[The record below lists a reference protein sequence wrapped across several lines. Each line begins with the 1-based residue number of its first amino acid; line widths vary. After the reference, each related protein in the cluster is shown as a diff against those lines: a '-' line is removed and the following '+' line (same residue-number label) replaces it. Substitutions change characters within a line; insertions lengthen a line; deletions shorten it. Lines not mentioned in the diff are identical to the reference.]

1 MSRFLEDSPIPD
13 PYTQANLTDY
23 VQSLRPQADLIN
35 PDSEL
40 EGLKVS
46 SNKIGINGVIGG
58 WRKYQVAYTDF
69 PTAATTSADH
79 TVVSMGAGAMVHYV
93 KVNVTTAFTD
103 GASIA
108 TANMNVGTTSGT
120 PTEYISA
127 ASVLTLT
134 TTAAAGTY
142 TGPSF
147 ETENGATSVLA
158 NLVCDVNCDTL
169 TAGAADIWVYFSL
182 ADSGL

>member
-1 MSRFLEDSPIPD
+1 MSRHLIDTAWTNPL
-13 PYTQANLTDY
+13 TQTQLTD
-23 VQSLRPQADLIN
+23 QLQNLRPQADLIN
-35 PDSEL
+35 PDSAFEA
-40 EGLKVS
+40 LKIS
-46 SNKIGINGVIGG
+46 SNKIGVNGVIGG
-58 WRKYQVAYTDF
+58 WYKYQVDYTDF
-69 PTAATTSADH
+69 ATAATTSADH
-79 TVVSMGAGAMVHYV
+79 TVVSLGAGAMVHYV
-93 KVNVTTAFTD
+93 KLNVTTAFTD

-120 PTEYISA
+120 PTEYINA

>member
-35 PDSEL
+35 PDTAL
-40 EGLKVS
+40 EGLKIS

-58 WRKYQVAYTDF
+58 WYKYQVDYTDF

-79 TVVSMGAGAMVHYV
+79 TVVSLGAGAMVHYV
-93 KVNVTTAFTD
+93 KVNVTTAFT
-103 GASIA
+103 ASPSA
-108 TANMNVGTTSGT
+108 SSAVLNVGTTSGT
-120 PTEYISA
+120 PTEYVNA
-127 ASVLTLT
+127 ASMLTLT

-158 NLVCDVNCDTL
+158 NLVCDVNCSTL
-169 TAGAADIWVYFSL
+169 TAGAADIWIYFSL